1 MSDGFTTFNCLT
13 LPLELSQVLATE
25 LRIPWLD
32 FLPLHFQF
40 SFLFPLFAA
49 LFDFLRLT
57 FCALVIDF
65 HSVWVAVFIS
75 LIVYVVNVNAL
86 NHLD

>member
-1 MSDGFTTFNCLT
+1 
-13 LPLELSQVLATE
+13 
-25 LRIPWLD
+25 
-32 FLPLHFQF
+32 
-40 SFLFPLFAA
+40 
-49 LFDFLRLT
+49 LRLT

-75 LIVYVVNVNAL
+75 IIVYVVNVNAL